1 MTDAE
6 FYELLS
12 EALDVEM
19 SEICSETLLDDIE
32 EWDSIGQLSFIGL
45 LDDKYGGFVDVDKL
59 EECHTCADL
68 RALVQFQ

>member
-1 MTDAE
+1 MTEAE

-19 SEICSETLLDDIE
+19 SEIYSETLLSDLE

-45 LDDKYGGFVDVDKL
+45 LDDRFGGSVDVEKL

-68 RALVQFQ
+68 RNLVKLD